1 MQKVRLFRDRSPF
14 SLRIG
19 ALQVQ
24 TLSRTCTKTLRKR
37 AEQTTEQKAE
47 QNRRTDTNNAERL
60 DEIEIASSGLDPSF
74 LVERPTNTTHF
85 RSVDFT
91 PRSRSL
97 CSGSHNTNP
106 FGILNSQK
114 GFGLEWKILSGNV
127 RLKPLSGSNSVPEES
142 LGINARLVEGLSTKR
157 RDSIGRHKQRKHYAG
172 RTWVL
177 E

>member
-1 MQKVRLFRDRSPF
+1 MHQNT
-14 SLRIG
+14 
-19 ALQVQ
+19 AQ
-24 TLSRTCTKTLRKR
+24 T

-97 CSGSHNTNP
+97 CPGSHNTNP

-142 LGINARLVEGLSTKR
+142 LRNQR
-157 RDSIGRHKQRKHYAG
+157 SIS
-172 RTWVL
+172 
-177 E
+177 

>member
-1 MQKVRLFRDRSPF
+1 MQKIRPFRDRSPF

-19 ALQVQ
+19 AVQVQ
-24 TLSRTCTKTLRKR
+24 TLSRICTKTLRKR

-60 DEIEIASSGLDPSF
+60 DEMEIASSGLDPRF

-97 CSGSHNTNP
+97 CSGSHNTYP
-106 FGILNSQK
+106 VGILNSQK
-114 GFGLEWKILSGNV
+114 GFETLRRLLLSALVPLPAGLLDRSLLQRSGRPDLLVTQEFNH
-127 RLKPLSGSNSVPEES
+127 LLAS
-142 LGINARLVEGLSTKR
+142 LRCGN
-157 RDSIGRHKQRKHYAG
+157 RDGDHSRE
-172 RTWVL
+172 TC
-177 E
+177 

>member
-74 LVERPTNTTHF
+74 WWKGQL
-85 RSVDFT
+85 T
-91 PRSRSL
+91 PRIFDLSILRPRRGSL
-97 CSGSHNTNP
+97 CSGSHNTHP

-114 GFGLEWKILSGNV
+114 GFGLGWKILSENV

-142 LGINARLVEGLSTKR
+142 PRNQRSISSRVFDQTKR
-157 RDSIGRHKQRKHYAG
+157 
-172 RTWVL
+172 
-177 E
+177 